1 MSRTA
6 TGKDLD
12 EAMTVLQGKRVL
24 VTRPQTQVHDFVTR
38 LQALGAV
45 PIILPAIHIV
55 PPEDHYAALDAALRQ
70 LATFDWMVFTSVNGV
85 EHVWQ
90 RLATL
95 GLDRQAL
102 TAVRIAAI
110 GPATAHALTERG
122 VRITVMPER
131 YVAEALLAALPHPA
145 GQRFLLPRAALA
157 RDTLRTGLQAA
168 GAEVIEVPAYSTVV
182 AELTTEA
189 LAALDVGVDILTFT
203 ASSTVHNFVAQV
215 GPERARTLAQ
225 QALVAAIGP
234 ITAATARDLG
244 LRVDV
249 VATEYTIAGLVA
261 ALLSAGQEPDTRPQ

>member
-6 TGKDLD
+6 TGKDVA

-24 VTRPQTQVHDFVTR
+24 VTRPQTQAHDLVAR
-38 LQALGAV
+38 LQALGAI
-45 PIILPAIHIV
+45 PIVLPAIHIV

-70 LATFDWMVFTSVNGV
+70 LARFDWLVFTSVNGV

-90 RLATL
+90 RLAIL
-95 GLDRQAL
+95 GLDSQAF

-110 GPATAHALTERG
+110 GPATANALTERG
-122 VRITVMPER
+122 VRITVMPSR

-182 AELTTEA
+182 AEPTTEA
-189 LAALDVGVDILTFT
+189 LAVLDAGVDILTFT

-215 GPERARTLAQ
+215 GPERAQALAQ

-261 ALLSAGQEPDTRPQ
+261 ALVSACQEAGARQQ